1 MSRFVLEIGFDAA
14 LELDRHWI
22 TGAIAG
28 GAGGDAHPALADA
41 VFLDIGFFDAFEA
54 DADATLEQGGI
65 EIGAVRVVGET
76 VWRGVAHSRSEEH
89 TSELQSLLRTS
100 SAAFC
105 LQTKKQNTSA
115 V

>member
-65 EIGAVRVVGET
+65 ELGAVRVVGE
-76 VWRGVAHSRSEEH
+76 RSEERGVGK
-89 TSELQSLLRTS
+89 ECVRTCRS
-100 SAAFC
+100 RCSPY
-105 LQTKKQNTSA
+105 Q
-115 V
+115 